1 MTHTHA
7 FTRAAAAVV
16 LAAAAAAGLAACG
29 TTTDEDA
36 ATSSGQAPAQQWNP
50 TDDVAPD
57 TSTTTEE
64 PDPSAAPPT
73 AATTLPPDAAGVNR
87 NDPVA
92 VATTAVRV
100 WFTWDTA
107 TDTSP
112 SDAVAR
118 TAPLL
123 SEQFRSSVLGT
134 RALTPSGQWLLW
146 ADADATVIP
155 TVSLGTNQGAPD
167 SPTRRY
173 FIVNVTQTGYGPD
186 RSQIGASVPTQV
198 WVICVKG
205 PDGWEVSQLQEQ

>member
-50 TDDVAPD
+50 TADVAPE
-57 TSTTTEE
+57 TSTTSED
-64 PDPSAAPPT
+64 PDPSAAPPA

-123 SEQFRSSVLGT
+123 TEEFRSSVLAT
-134 RALTPSGQWLLW
+134 RALSPGGQWLLW
-146 ADADATVIP
+146 ADAEATVIP

-186 RSQIGASVPTQV
+186 RSQVGASVPRQA

-205 PDGWEVSQLQEQ
+205 PGGWEVSQLEEK

>member
-1 MTHTHA
+1 MIHTRSLI
-7 FTRAAAAVV
+7 RATGAVALTV
-16 LAAAAAAGLAACG
+16 LVAAGVAACG
-29 TTTDEDA
+29 SSGDDDP
-36 ATSSGQAPAQQWNP
+36 ATSSGQAPAQQWDP

-57 TSTTTEE
+57 SSTTTAE

-73 AATTLPPDAAGVNR
+73 AATTLPPDAAGVDR
-87 NDPVA
+87 NDPTA

-123 SEQFRSSVLGT
+123 SEQFRSSVLAT
-134 RALTPSGQWLLW
+134 RALKPTGQWLIW
-146 ADADATVIP
+146 ADANATVIP
-155 TVSLGTNQGAPD
+155 TLSLGTNQGAPD

-186 RSQIGASVPTQV
+186 RSQIGASVDTQA

-205 PDGWEVSQLQEQ
+205 PDGWEVSQLEER